1 MRLPLVAPQ
10 GRVGVVLD
18 YAQIIVGSLLVA
30 AGTNL
35 FFVPNNVISGAFVA
49 ITPAQEMLG
58 EGFAPHAGEEG
69 S

>member
-10 GRVGVVLD
+10 GWVAVVLD
-18 YAQIIVGSLLVA
+18 YAQIVVGSLLVA
-30 AGTNL
+30 GGTNPL
-35 FFVPNNVISGAFVA
+35 FVPTTWFRAAFVA
-49 ITPAQEMLG
+49 ITRAQEVLG